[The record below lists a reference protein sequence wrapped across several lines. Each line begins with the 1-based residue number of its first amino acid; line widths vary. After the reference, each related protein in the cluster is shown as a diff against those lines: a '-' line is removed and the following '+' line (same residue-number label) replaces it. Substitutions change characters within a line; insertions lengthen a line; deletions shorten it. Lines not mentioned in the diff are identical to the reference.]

1 MTVSRYVALV
11 ARGDETAP
19 TPPETSSGALT
30 GPSERAETAL
40 VVPSTAGRANP
51 VDVYLASLGSD
62 ASRTTAVTALK
73 RVLRA
78 VGKDPSAW
86 RDMPWWTLR
95 PEHGAAIRARLV
107 ARFGP
112 STSRLTLSM
121 LRAVLRKCFVLG
133 LMTGDAFERT
143 TSWGKVRGTSAPVGR
158 MVTRPE
164 IVRLRAACAVGTAFA
179 SALDAAILACGFG
192 GGLRR
197 EEIARLRACDL
208 SDDGKKLTV
217 HGKGGKVRVQPLPP
231 WAGGAIEAWLAQRAR
246 FPFRCEAM
254 FVVIRAGRARDR
266 GLSKWQVWDR
276 LRTLAQRAD
285 VRLTPHDMR
294 RTYASE
300 LLDEIDLVTVQNLM
314 GHADPRTTSRYDR
327 RPERAKEAAADVL
340 EKLVK
345 PTKLPPAAG
354 PAS

>member
-1 MTVSRYVALV
+1 M
-11 ARGDETAP
+11 ARGEETGASV
-19 TPPETSSGALT
+19 PESPSAALLGPVATS
-30 GPSERAETAL
+30 ETAL
-40 VVPSTAGRANP
+40 VVPAERAHANP

-78 VGKDPSAW
+78 VGKDPAAW
-86 RDMPWWTLR
+86 HDTPWWTVR

-112 STSRLTLSM
+112 ATARLTLSM

-133 LMTGDAFERT
+133 LMSGDAFERT

-164 IVRLRAACAVGTAFA
+164 IARLRAACAHGGTFA
-179 SALDAAILACGFG
+179 SSLDAAILACGFG

-197 EEIARLRACDL
+197 EEIAKLTVDAL

-217 HGKGGKVRVQPLPP
+217 AGKGGKVRVQPLPP

-246 FPFRCEAM
+246 FPFTTPSM
-254 FVVIRAGRARDR
+254 FVAVKNGRARDR

-285 VRLTPHDMR
+285 VKLTPHDMR

-314 GHADPRTTSRYDR
+314 GHSDPRTTSRYDR
-327 RPERAKEAAADVL
+327 RPERAKEAAATVL
-340 EKLVK
+340 EKLVA
-345 PTKLPPAAG
+345 PTKP
-354 PAS
+354 SR